1 VGKLRVEEIQG
12 TEALQA
18 LRDQWQALF
27 SAAQAVPFLS
37 WEWMIT
43 WQEWFG
49 QERTPRLVCAREG
62 ESLVGLL
69 PLCEQGRR
77 LGPFTLRCLSFLGEE
92 YVGADYLDVLALPGR
107 EQEAATEIF
116 KHLAQSASFDL
127 LSLEGLA
134 ASSPS
139 LPILVWQFGTDARFE
154 YQLTP
159 RDLCPQVRIAG
170 RWEEVV
176 KQSRRPH
183 SFNKLIRRLRKIAG
197 FDYRVI
203 TTAEEASA
211 AFERFLSLH
220 EQAWQA
226 QGGSDAMGH
235 PALRGF
241 HRALVLRM
249 ARAGL
254 LRFEELWIEGACRA
268 SNYAFSSGRSYYLY
282 QGGYDPGWA
291 KQSVGLALDGLS
303 LADAVDRGV
312 SVCDFLRGT
321 ETYKFTWA
329 NETHHTVTVRVANH
343 RLPVKLLLA
352 SEQLTVAARLAARA
366 ILQAVCSE
374 QVMKKLRQLCRARN
388 RKQKFNPVAYR
399 PLTSEAVLDRA
410 LEPATTL
417 PSLPPTLS
425 DEARS

>member
-1 VGKLRVEEIQG
+1 MSKLRVEEIQG
-12 TEALQA
+12 IEALQA
-18 LRDQWQALF
+18 LRDEWQVLF

-62 ESLVGLL
+62 ERLIGLL
-69 PLCEQGRR
+69 PLCQQERR
-77 LGPFTLRCLSFLGEE
+77 LGPFTVRCLSFLGEE

-139 LPILVWQFGTDARFE
+139 LPILVWQFGTDARFQ

-159 RDLCPQVRIAG
+159 RDLCPQVRVTG
-170 RWEEVV
+170 TWEEVV
-176 KQSRRPH
+176 QQSRRPH

-197 FDYRVI
+197 FDYRTI
-203 TTAEEASA
+203 TTAAEAGA

-220 EQAWQA
+220 QQAWQA

-235 PALRGF
+235 AALQGF
-241 HRALVLRM
+241 HRDLVLRM

-268 SNYAFSSGRSYYLY
+268 SNYAFSSGRRYYLY

-303 LADAVDRGV
+303 LEDAINRGV
-312 SVCDFLRGT
+312 SVCDFLRGA

-352 SEQLTVAARLAARA
+352 GEQLTIAVRLAVQA
-366 ILQAVCSE
+366 ILQALCSE
-374 QVMKKLRQLCRARN
+374 QMVKKARQLCRARD
-388 RKQKFNPVAYR
+388 RKQKFNSVAHR
-399 PLTSEAVLDRA
+399 PLTREAVLDRA
-410 LEPATTL
+410 LEPATSL
-417 PSLPPTLS
+417 PSLLPTS
-425 DEARS
+425 SNEPRA